1 MNLMMRSNTIK
12 VGARTYTLICLEDK
26 EFELLL
32 EQRGVH
38 NESIKS
44 FIDYD
49 EQLIALR
56 QKLRPEHIR
65 ELILHE
71 LIHACLEDSG
81 VTQNEEAEQFVSVL
95 APRLNDLMSNKLND
109 VINELTT

>member
-1 MNLMMRSNTIK
+1 MMRSSAIK
-12 VGARTYTLICLEDK
+12 VGARTYAIACLEDE

-32 EQRGVH
+32 AQKGIH

-49 EQLIALR
+49 EQLIVLR
-56 QKLRPEHIR
+56 NRLHPEHIR

-81 VTQNEEAEQFVSVL
+81 VTQDEIVEQFVSVL
-95 APRLNDLMSNKLND
+95 APRLNDLLINKLEN
-109 VINELTT
+109 VISELTL